1 MSKKKGPLTT
11 VYFLLPVTV
20 GHCGPNGK
28 RACFF
33 PVIFQS
39 FESLSV
45 VTDGQTDTLKGCRL
59 SNLPVERIKRVRT
72 DTGTW
77 LGVSQLGA

>member
-1 MSKKKGPLTT
+1 MGGWVTCQKKGPLTT

-33 PVIFQS
+33 PVIFRS
-39 FESLSV
+39 FESLPV
-45 VTDGQTDTLKGCRL
+45 VTDGRTDALKGYQL
-59 SNLPVERIKRVRT
+59 SPSSRWRDVHLYDDKR
-72 DTGTW
+72 
-77 LGVSQLGA
+77 